1 MQQKKDAS
9 SSSSFARDAFA
20 GQNTSDRP
28 PLVGKEI
35 QRLRQEHRLTL
46 DELASKSGVSK
57 SILSQIERDHSN
69 PTLSTIWRIS
79 QALKQPLVDMLSSG
93 EEKPRF
99 EHLKVNQ
106 TPVVSSTDG
115 KFVLKILGTLGTV
128 STLQWYEF
136 KAEEGG
142 ILESESHGSGSL
154 ENLTL
159 VSGKLLVI
167 SGTESRELISGET
180 LRFLT
185 DSPHR
190 LESLGPE
197 PAHGF
202 MVNLL
207 NSNESF

>member
-1 MQQKKDAS
+1 MQQKKEAS

-35 QRLRQEHRLTL
+35 QRLRQEHQLTL

-136 KAEEGG
+136 
-142 ILESESHGSGSL
+142 LSL
-154 ENLTL
+154 
-159 VSGKLLVI
+159 I
-167 SGTESRELISGET
+167 HI
-180 LRFLT
+180 
-185 DSPHR
+185 
-190 LESLGPE
+190 
-197 PAHGF
+197 
-202 MVNLL
+202 
-207 NSNESF
+207 

>member
-1 MQQKKDAS
+1 
-9 SSSSFARDAFA
+9 
-20 GQNTSDRP
+20 
-28 PLVGKEI
+28 
-35 QRLRQEHRLTL
+35 
-46 DELASKSGVSK
+46 
-57 SILSQIERDHSN
+57 
-69 PTLSTIWRIS
+69 
-79 QALKQPLVDMLSSG
+79 
-93 EEKPRF
+93 
-99 EHLKVNQ
+99 
-106 TPVVSSTDG
+106 SSTDG

-128 STLQWYEF
+128 STLPWYEF

-207 NSNESF
+207 NSNEFF

>member
-1 MQQKKDAS
+1 M
-9 SSSSFARDAFA
+9 
-20 GQNTSDRP
+20 
-28 PLVGKEI
+28 
-35 QRLRQEHRLTL
+35 
-46 DELASKSGVSK
+46 
-57 SILSQIERDHSN
+57 
-69 PTLSTIWRIS
+69 
-79 QALKQPLVDMLSSG
+79 
-93 EEKPRF
+93 
-99 EHLKVNQ
+99 
-106 TPVVSSTDG
+106 
-115 KFVLKILGTLGTV
+115 LKILGTLGTV

-207 NSNESF
+207 NNNESF